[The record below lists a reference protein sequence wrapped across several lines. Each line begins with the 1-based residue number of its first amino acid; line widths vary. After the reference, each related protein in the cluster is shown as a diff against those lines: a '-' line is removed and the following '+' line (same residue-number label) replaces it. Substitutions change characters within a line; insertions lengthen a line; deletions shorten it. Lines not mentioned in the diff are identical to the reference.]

1 MAQIELRQVT
11 KKFGDAYAV
20 KPVDLT
26 INDGEFVVLLGPSG
40 CGKTTT
46 LRMISG
52 LEAVSSGQI
61 LINGREV
68 TWNHP
73 SDRDIAFVFQFF
85 ALYPHMTVRQNI
97 AFTLEAQKVARSE
110 VDQRV
115 GDVAKLLQIEHLLH
129 RRPKALSGGDKQRV
143 ALARALVRRPAAF
156 LMDEPLGA
164 LDADF
169 RAIMRAEIK
178 RLHLAQHATTVYVTH
193 DQIEAMAMSDRIVVM
208 SAAVVQQVGTPA
220 QVYYDPANLFVARFI
235 GSPGMNLIP
244 GRLVNGVIQ
253 LPGGNQY
260 TPPEQWR
267 NRLAQG
273 LSSDEVILGFRP
285 EAARIKAD
293 GALKTQV
300 YADDLYGAYS
310 MLHLALDGEQATTM
324 AHIRAERDSHHQ
336 IGERLGFDLEPN
348 MVRFFDPK
356 TDLAL
361 AVAEKRTTAT
371 VVSAP
376 TAKPAK
382 TTGTASAPTV
392 QATSSKHA
400 NNPKANAS
408 GKKQSKNKQKKR

>member
-11 KKFGDAYAV
+11 KKFGEAYAV
-20 KPVDLT
+20 RPVDLT

-61 LINGREV
+61 LINGRDV

-97 AFTLEAQKVARSE
+97 AFTLEAQKVTRSE

-169 RAIMRAEIK
+169 RAVMRAEIK

-235 GSPGMNLIP
+235 GSPGMNLIN

-273 LSSDEVILGFRP
+273 LSSDEVVLGFRP
-285 EAARIKAD
+285 EAARIKTD
-293 GALKTQV
+293 GGFKTQV

-310 MLHLALDGEQATTM
+310 MLHLALDSEQATTM
-324 AHIRAERDSHHQ
+324 AHIRAERDSTHK
-336 IGERLGFDLEPN
+336 IGEALGFDLEPS

-356 TDLAL
+356 TELAIV
-361 AVAEKRTTAT
+361 VAEKRPTMA
-371 VVSAP
+371 VAP
-376 TAKPAK
+376 ASSAKPAK
-382 TTGTASAPTV
+382 TPPV
-392 QATSSKHA
+392 QPTSSKKPS
-400 NNPKANAS
+400 NPKANSS
-408 GKKQSKNKQKKR
+408 GKQLSKRKQKKR

>member
-11 KKFGDAYAV
+11 KKFSEAYAV

-26 INDGEFVVLLGPSG
+26 IQDGEFVVLLGPSG

-61 LINGREV
+61 LINGRDV

-97 AFTLEAQKVARSE
+97 AFTLEAQKVPKSE
-110 VDQRV
+110 VEQRV

-129 RRPKALSGGDKQRV
+129 HRPKALSGGDKQRV

-235 GSPGMNLIP
+235 GSPGMNLIS
-244 GRLVNGVIQ
+244 GHYRNGVIH

-260 TPPEQWR
+260 TPPERWR
-267 NRLAQG
+267 SRLAQE
-273 LSSDEVILGFRP
+273 LSSESIVLGFRP
-285 EAARIKAD
+285 EAARINAD
-293 GALKTQV
+293 GAFKTQV

-310 MLHLALDGEQATTM
+310 MLHLALDGEQATAM
-324 AHIRAERDSHHQ
+324 AHVRAERDNLHK
-336 IGERLGFDLEPN
+336 IGEALAFDLEPG
-348 MVRFFDPK
+348 MVRFFDP
-356 TDLAL
+356 TTELAL
-361 AVAEKRTTAT
+361 ALEERPKAAVTRPPAT
-371 VVSAP
+371 PPNQAP
-376 TAKPAK
+376 KPASDK
-382 TTGTASAPTV
+382 KAVPSKPASANRR
-392 QATSSKHA
+392 SDKR
-400 NNPKANAS
+400 
-408 GKKQSKNKQKKR
+408 KKR